1 MLVAPVNSLQPLQS
15 RILEFK
21 GLNKKSMV
29 EQGELHD
36 MKNLSSDEY
45 PCLYQR
51 KPRGLFTESP
61 AECIK
66 PLTMIQ
72 KRTKLAIIGY
82 KPDGKIRFFYDG
94 HEVTALGDLTEKTTM
109 TAINSRI
116 CFFPENKAYNV
127 VDGSVQNLGAEV
139 TAATAT
145 LKIDTDAGTATLSMG
160 TSMSVFKTEDVVE
173 IEGHFGDFY
182 YKDLGNATAKAA
194 LAALVKGVSGNDI
207 QLDAA
212 AFLDLT
218 TAGVSEAS
226 CTDVRI
232 AREIPKLK
240 YIMESGN
247 RLWGVSDRDNTI
259 YACKLG
265 DPTNWNYFQGTSM
278 DSYYAEQGSDGEWT
292 GCAAYSNHLMFFKEG
307 VIHKVYGSTPSSY
320 QITTTQCY
328 GLEKGSSKSVA
339 IVNDTVIYKS
349 QIGFMAYSGDTPYC
363 ISQKFG
369 SMHFNNVVA
378 GSNGL
383 KYYASIHDMDTDE
396 FWILVLDTDRGL
408 WHKEDNVRVR
418 EFCFLNNKL
427 LFIADKNSE
436 YFEADRIYVVDAPNG
451 LPQEKNIEWWAEIGP
466 FDEFLPASS
475 AYQNQS
481 DLVEEKKIYSR
492 IDMRLNIE
500 PDTVLDFYIKMDDG
514 DWEYIDRKTHTHG
527 KVLQEVFMPRRCNKF
542 SVRIE
547 GQGNC
552 RIDSLRRRYRIGT
565 GGNL

>member
-15 RILEFK
+15 RILEFR

-66 PLTMIQ
+66 PLAMIQ

-94 HEVTALGDLTEKTTM
+94 HEVTALGDLTESTTM

-127 VDGSVQNLGAEV
+127 VDGSVQDLGAEITV
-139 TAATAT
+139 ASAS

-160 TSMSVFKTEDVVE
+160 TGMSAFKVDDVVE

-182 YKDLGNATAKAA
+182 YKDLGSSTSKAA
-194 LAALVKGVSGNDI
+194 LASLVKGVSGNDI

-212 AFLDLT
+212 AFLELT
-218 TAGVSEAS
+218 TAGVSEVT
-226 CTDVRI
+226 CTEVRI

-339 IVNDTVIYKS
+339 IVNDY
-349 QIGFMAYSGDTPYC
+349 
-363 ISQKFG
+363 
-369 SMHFNNVVA
+369 
-378 GSNGL
+378 L
-383 KYYASIHDMDTDE
+383 SI
-396 FWILVLDTDRGL
+396 TDRLYGL
-408 WHKEDNVRVR
+408 LWRYTLLHLSEVR
-418 EFCFLNNKL
+418 EYAF
-427 LFIADKNSE
+427 
-436 YFEADRIYVVDAPNG
+436 
-451 LPQEKNIEWWAEIGP
+451 
-466 FDEFLPASS
+466 
-475 AYQNQS
+475 
-481 DLVEEKKIYSR
+481 
-492 IDMRLNIE
+492 
-500 PDTVLDFYIKMDDG
+500 
-514 DWEYIDRKTHTHG
+514 
-527 KVLQEVFMPRRCNKF
+527 
-542 SVRIE
+542 
-547 GQGNC
+547 
-552 RIDSLRRRYRIGT
+552 
-565 GGNL
+565 